1 MMIFAQ
7 GETALKTGSEFVK
20 TASQFG
26 ADTFLT
32 SVILLCIFALTGVYV
47 WYVAIPNGKSH
58 RENSEKL
65 SSAITIMS
73 GSTSETL
80 EHAVVIRST
89 TDVSQKQID
98 RLIGGKLLETTILEK
113 LADAHNNGTKVDVAR
128 DLAELRGRLA

>member
-7 GETALKTGSEFVK
+7 AETALTTGSEFVK

-32 SVILLCIFALTGVYV
+32 SVILLCIFALTGIYV

-65 SSAITIMS
+65 SCAINIMS
-73 GSTSETL
+73 GCTTETL
-80 EHAVVIRST
+80 EHTVAIRST

-98 RLIGGKLLETTILEK
+98 RLFGAKLLETTILEK
-113 LADAHNNGTKVDVAR
+113 ITDAHNNGTKVDVSR
-128 DLAELRGRLA
+128 DLAEMRGRLS